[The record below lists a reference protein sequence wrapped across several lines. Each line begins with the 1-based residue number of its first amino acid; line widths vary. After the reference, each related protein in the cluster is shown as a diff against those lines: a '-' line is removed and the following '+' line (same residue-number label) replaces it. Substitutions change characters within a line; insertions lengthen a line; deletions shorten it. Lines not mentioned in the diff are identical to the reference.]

1 MRNMTKHYVDPAS
14 ESASID
20 LITGEAAGTNC
31 YLLVDK
37 AFFPSIHRL
46 PGWRERLTV
55 SLFAGLGGAD
65 LEEVAPNLLAI
76 DPQHDAEF
84 VASVVRC
91 LRGCP
96 AVSTLHSALTLEA
109 LSAHLASFVFVEI
122 EPEDQRFALRFAD
135 TRVLPLLV
143 GTLDDAQRRQFLGL
157 ISEWRYAARNGT
169 FVSLPGLVETAG
181 SPGPLRLS
189 EQQFALLVDGSEA
202 DAVLGQLRSREAV
215 PPGMLPSE
223 AHARLVRELQRATE
237 FGLQGAPDR
246 LTWCALALGSAE
258 ESWWQQA
265 PIATALDKA
274 LRGEV
279 SLAEAVQEVLDGA

>member
-1 MRNMTKHYVDPAS
+1 MRNITTGYVDPAS
-14 ESASID
+14 ESAPIE
-20 LITGEAAGTNC
+20 LITGEAVGANC

-37 AFFPSIHRL
+37 AFLPSIHRL
-46 PGWRERLTV
+46 PGWRERPAA

-91 LRGCP
+91 LSGRP
-96 AVSTLHSALTLEA
+96 AVSAAHSALTLEA
-109 LSAHLASFVFVEI
+109 LSAHLSSFVFVEI
-122 EPEDQRFALRFAD
+122 EPDDQRFALRFAD

-143 GTLDDAQRRQFLGL
+143 GALDDAQRRQFLGPL
-157 ISEWRYAARNGT
+157 REWRYVARNGT
-169 FVSLPGLVETAG
+169 VASLSGLAETAG
-181 SPGPLRLS
+181 SPGPLRLN

-202 DAVLGQLRSREAV
+202 DAVLGQLRSSKTV
-215 PPGMLPSE
+215 PPGMLPSV
-223 AHARLVRELQRATE
+223 AHTRLVRELQRATE
-237 FGLQGAPDR
+237 SGLHGAADR

-258 ESWWQQA
+258 EAWWQQA
-265 PIATALDKA
+265 PIATAIDKA
-274 LRGEV
+274 RRDET